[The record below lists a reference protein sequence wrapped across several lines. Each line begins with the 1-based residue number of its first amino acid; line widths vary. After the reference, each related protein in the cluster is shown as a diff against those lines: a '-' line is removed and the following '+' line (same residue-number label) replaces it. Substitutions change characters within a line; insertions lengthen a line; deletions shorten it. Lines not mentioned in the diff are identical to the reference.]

1 MPRAEQGDGDDGKRD
16 GGELAR
22 REVGHGPKLWGLV

>member
-1 MPRAEQGDGDDGKRD
+1 MPRAEQGDGDEGERD

-22 REVGHGPKLWGLV
+22 GEVGHDPKLWGAA